1 MPQPY
6 ACFLAVTHPLS
17 DMRKLAAHLQYKGV
31 EGNALIRER
40 EKEHEREQVQLAFT
54 CFTYPLQHLLACA
67 FFLLI
72 SESFGPH

>member
-54 CFTYPLQHLLACA
+54 
-67 FFLLI
+67 
-72 SESFGPH
+72 